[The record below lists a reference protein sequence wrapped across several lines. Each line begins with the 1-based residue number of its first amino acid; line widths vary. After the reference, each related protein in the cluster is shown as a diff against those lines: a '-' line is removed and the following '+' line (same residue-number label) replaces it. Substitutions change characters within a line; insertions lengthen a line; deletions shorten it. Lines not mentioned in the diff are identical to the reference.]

1 MSTLVTG
8 GAGFIGAEVV
18 HGLLAGGEKR
28 PFIFSRNPNMRLL
41 DDVADQVELIS
52 GDLGNFSHVLDA
64 VKAARPEVIYHFGAM
79 LSLPS
84 DADPAAAIHTNAMGT
99 FHVLEAARLF
109 DVRQVI
115 FSSSISVYGSGIH
128 GDVIDDFT
136 LQRPQL
142 FYGVTKVFGE
152 QMGLFYRRKYAVDF
166 RCIRYP
172 SVIGPGART
181 PGAVQYTSWVIEE
194 CAKGNP
200 FTINVNPDT
209 RVPVMYI
216 KEAGQAAI
224 MLAEAPVESIKTV
237 NYNIDG
243 VKPSP
248 SAGELADA
256 VRAKLPD
263 AKIEFKPDPELQAI
277 LDEAIRPFDDTNAR
291 NEWGWQPG
299 YRLERIVDDFLGEL
313 KQNPQRY
320 E

>member
-18 HGLLAGGEKR
+18 RGLVEGGERR
-28 PFIFSRNPNMRLL
+28 PFIFSRSPTLRLL
-41 DDVADQVELIS
+41 DDVADHVELIS
-52 GDLGNFSHVLDA
+52 GDLGSFSHVLDA
-64 VKAARPEVIYHFGAM
+64 VKAARPDVIYHFGAM

-84 DADPAAAIHTNAMGT
+84 DADPAAAVQSNAMGT

-115 FSSSISVYGSGIH
+115 FSSSIGVYGSGIH

-152 QMGLFYRRKYAVDF
+152 HLGLFYKRKYGIDF
-166 RCIRYP
+166 RCVRFP
-172 SVIGPGART
+172 SIIGPGVRT
-181 PGAVQYTSWVIEE
+181 PGAVQFTSWVIEE
-194 CAKGNP
+194 CAKGRP

-216 KEAGQAAI
+216 KEASQAAI
-224 MLAEAPVESIKTV
+224 TLAKAPVDRIKTV

-243 VKPSP
+243 MKPSP

-263 AKIEFKPDPELQAI
+263 ARIEFKPDLELLAVLDDAI
-277 LDEAIRPFDDTNAR
+277 KPLDDTNAR
-291 NEWGWQPG
+291 NAWGWHPE
-299 YRLERIVDDFLGEL
+299 YSLERIVDEFLQEL
-313 KQNPQRY
+313 NQNPQRY

>member
-18 HGLLAGGEKR
+18 RGLLDGGDKR
-28 PFIFSRNPNMRLL
+28 PFIFSRNPTLRLL
-41 DDVADQVELIS
+41 DDVADQVELIR
-52 GDLGNFSHVLDA
+52 GDVGNFSHVLDA

-84 DADPAAAIHTNAMGT
+84 DSDPASAVHTNAMGT

-109 DVRQVI
+109 DVKQVI
-115 FSSSISVYGSGIH
+115 FSSSIGVYGSGIH
-128 GDVIDDFT
+128 KDVIDDFT

-152 QMGLFYRRKYAVDF
+152 HLGLFYRRKYGIDF
-166 RCIRYP
+166 RCLRYP
-172 SVIGPGART
+172 SIIGPGVRT
-181 PGAVQYTSWVIEE
+181 PGAVQFTSWVIEE

-200 FTINVNPDT
+200 FTINVNPET

-224 MLAEAPVESIKTV
+224 TLAKAPVDRIKTV

-256 VRAKLPD
+256 VMAKLPD
-263 AKIEFKPDPELQAI
+263 ARIEFEPDLELMAVLDDAIKPL
-277 LDEAIRPFDDTNAR
+277 DDTNAR
-291 NEWGWQPG
+291 NEWGWRPE
-299 YRLERIVDDFLGEL
+299 YNLERIVDEFLQEL
-313 KQNPQRY
+313 RQNPQRY

>member
-1 MSTLVTG
+1 
-8 GAGFIGAEVV
+8 
-18 HGLLAGGEKR
+18 
-28 PFIFSRNPNMRLL
+28 
-41 DDVADQVELIS
+41 
-52 GDLGNFSHVLDA
+52 
-64 VKAARPEVIYHFGAM
+64 M

-84 DADPAAAIHTNAMGT
+84 DADPAAAVHTNAMGT

-109 DVRQVI
+109 DVKQVI
-115 FSSSISVYGSGIH
+115 FSSSIGVYGSGIH

-152 QMGLFYRRKYAVDF
+152 HLGLFYKRKYRIDF

-172 SVIGPGART
+172 SIIGPGVRT
-181 PGAVQYTSWVIEE
+181 PGAVQFTSWVIEE

-224 MLAEAPVESIKTV
+224 MLAQAPVERIKTV

-256 VRAKLPD
+256 VRVKLPD
-263 AKIEFKPDPELQAI
+263 ARIEFKPDLELLAVLDDAI
-277 LDEAIRPFDDTNAR
+277 KPLDDTNAR
-291 NEWGWQPG
+291 NEWGWHPE
-299 YRLERIVDDFLGEL
+299 YSLERIVDEFLQEL
-313 KQNPQRY
+313 NQNPQRY

>member
-1 MSTLVTG
+1 MSALVTG

-18 HGLLAGGEKR
+18 RGLLDGGDKR
-28 PFIFSRNPNMRLL
+28 PFIFSRNPTLRLL
-41 DDVADQVELIS
+41 DDVASQVELIS
-52 GDLGNFSHVLDA
+52 GDLGNFSHVLEA

-84 DADPAAAIHTNAMGT
+84 DADPAAAIQTNAMGT

-109 DVRQVI
+109 DVKQVI
-115 FSSSISVYGSGIH
+115 FASSIGVYGSGIH

-152 QMGLFYRRKYAVDF
+152 HLGLFYKRKYGIDF
-166 RCIRYP
+166 RCVRFP
-172 SVIGPGART
+172 SIIGPGVRT
-181 PGAVQYTSWVIEE
+181 PGAVQFTSWVIEE
-194 CAKGNP
+194 SAKGKP

-224 MLAEAPVESIKTV
+224 TLAKAPVDRIKTV

-243 VKPSP
+243 MKPSP

-256 VRAKLPD
+256 VRAELPD
-263 AKIEFKPDPELQAI
+263 ARIEFKPDVELLAI
-277 LDEAIRPFDDTNAR
+277 LDDAIKPLDDTNAR
-291 NEWGWQPG
+291 NEWGWHPE
-299 YRLERIVDDFLGEL
+299 YNLERIVDEFLQEL
-313 KQNPQRY
+313 KQNPKRY

>member
-8 GAGFIGAEVV
+8 GAVFIGAEVV
-18 HGLLAGGEKR
+18 HGLLEGGEKR
-28 PFIFSRNPNMRLL
+28 PFIFSRNPNLRLL
-41 DDVADQVELIS
+41 DDVADRIELVS

-64 VKAARPEVIYHFGAM
+64 VKTARPEVIYHFGAM

-84 DADPAAAIHTNAMGT
+84 DADPASAVNTNAMGT

-109 DVRQVI
+109 DVKQVI
-115 FSSSISVYGSGIH
+115 FSSSFGVYGSGIH

-136 LQRPQL
+136 LQRPQF

-152 QMGLFYRRKYAVDF
+152 QMGLFYRRKYGIDF

-172 SVIGPGART
+172 SIIGPGVRT

-200 FTINVNPDT
+200 FTINVSPDT

-224 MLAEAPVESIKTV
+224 MLADAPVESIKTV
-237 NYNIDG
+237 SYNIDG

-263 AKIEFKPDPELQAI
+263 AKIEFEPDPELQAI
-277 LDEAIRPFDDTNAR
+277 LDEGMKPLDDTRAR
-291 NEWGWQPG
+291 NEWGWRPR
-299 YRLERIVDDFLGEL
+299 YSLERIVDAFLEEL
-313 KQNPQRY
+313 KQNPRRY